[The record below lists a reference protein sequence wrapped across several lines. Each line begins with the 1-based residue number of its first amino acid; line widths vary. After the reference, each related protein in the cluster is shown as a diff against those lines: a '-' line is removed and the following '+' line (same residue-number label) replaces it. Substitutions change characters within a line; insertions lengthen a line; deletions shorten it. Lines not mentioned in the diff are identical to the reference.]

1 MSMPIESMLLAVNLN
16 FLVFFISS
24 DDTSQVFS
32 SLVTTV
38 AGTIAVGF
46 INSIQVYLNANKRS
60 LRNVSILK
68 KKCYETNIIFI
79 MPQRKC
85 HLNNLENRSRDC
97 YYYTQM
103 EKFLELV
110 LR

>member
-38 AGTIAVGF
+38 AGVESAIGLAIFV
-46 INSIQVYLNANKRS
+46 
-60 LRNVSILK
+60 
-68 KKCYETNIIFI
+68 IIF
-79 MPQRKC
+79 
-85 HLNNLENRSRDC
+85 
-97 YYYTQM
+97 
-103 EKFLELV
+103 
-110 LR
+110 